1 MSFSKTDTTSHLAP
15 ADHLANSPS
24 PSPHKTPCKPLPHS
38 AVGSQ
43 SWHST
48 APFSGHL
55 KLPRDVM
62 SAAHVRRTR
71 TRFSSFSFIGFIYL
85 LSPWIIHSMYTL
97 FHSKCQ
103 SILINSFALA
113 SFVCPLFLC
122 EITLIS

>member
-1 MSFSKTDTTSHLAP
+1 MSFSKTDTTSHLAA
-15 ADHLANSPS
+15 ADHLAKSPS
-24 PSPHKTPCKPLPHS
+24 PSPHRNPCKPLPHLGS
-38 AVGSQ
+38 GSQ
-43 SWHST
+43 SWHLT

-55 KLPRDVM
+55 KPFFDVM
-62 SAAHVRRTR
+62 FAPHVRRTR